1 MHKRSFSG
9 DAEDEVILPKY
20 TALADSLFQV
30 SKILISVVLIFL
42 GLGSFGI
49 ISALALGSLI
59 AVSVGLWLVRKLLP
73 ANPLKK

>member
-1 MHKRSFSG
+1 M
-9 DAEDEVILPKY
+9 
-20 TALADSLFQV
+20 
-30 SKILISVVLIFL
+30 ISVVLIFL

-73 ANPLKK
+73 ANPLKKEDEEDLPNLRHIMKFSTIN